1 MTQRLRRL
9 PRGNGEI
16 MIFTDLICS
25 ILESVLAAFS
35 NSPFFGFIAGILNSL
50 LAAFGCG
57 ISPG

>member
-16 MIFTDLICS
+16 MNFTNLVCS
-25 ILESVLAAFS
+25 ILESVVAAFS
-35 NSPFFGFIAGILNSL
+35 DSPFFGFIAGILNAL
-50 LAAFGCG
+50 LSAFGCD

>member
-1 MTQRLRRL
+1 
-9 PRGNGEI
+9 